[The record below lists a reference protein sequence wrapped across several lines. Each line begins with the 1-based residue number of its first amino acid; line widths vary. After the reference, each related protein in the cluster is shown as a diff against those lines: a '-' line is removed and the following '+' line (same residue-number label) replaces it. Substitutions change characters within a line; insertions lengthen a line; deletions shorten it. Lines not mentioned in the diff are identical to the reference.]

1 MNILYTCDDNYVWL
15 MGISVI
21 SLFENN
27 QNINEITVYLLG
39 EKVKDKNKQILYSI
53 AKKYDRKI
61 VIIDVPKIDIP
72 QSLVSTRWPLSAF
85 TRLYSGQLLP
95 HDIKKILYLDCD
107 TIINGSIMELENVDV
122 SENVVWGVKDCIGD
136 LYRENIGLESNSL
149 YINAGVLLF
158 NLDKLR
164 KIDIKRSIDQYMT
177 KYERLINY
185 ADQDILN
192 GIFKRQIGIVDPKY
206 NVMTIDIV
214 HTYEEIDILRKPTNF
229 YMKCELENAI
239 NNPKIIHYTTNMR
252 IVRPWFKN
260 TNHPFAENF
269 RKYMQI
275 SPWKNME
282 LTEMYFTSKEAKII
296 GIIMK
301 LPNRLAYAILGL
313 MHSKIKPLAIRIR
326 AQRSK

>member
-1 MNILYTCDDNYVWL
+1 
-15 MGISVI
+15 
-21 SLFENN
+21 
-27 QNINEITVYLLG
+27 
-39 EKVKDKNKQILYSI
+39 
-53 AKKYDRKI
+53 
-61 VIIDVPKIDIP
+61 
-72 QSLVSTRWPLSAF
+72 
-85 TRLYSGQLLP
+85 
-95 HDIKKILYLDCD
+95 
-107 TIINGSIMELENVDV
+107 MELENVDV

-206 NVMTIDIV
+206 NVMTIGIV